1 MLRKLFDT
9 EKENSK
15 FQEQINFLNNKL
27 NVQSMEL
34 SAKTKELQNEIK
46 KNEILND
53 ELLTFKAN
61 LEEKFIRNEVNFF
74 LYFYIFFLIF
84 FCF

>member
-27 NVQSMEL
+27 NVQSIEL

>member
-1 MLRKLFDT
+1 
-9 EKENSK
+9 
-15 FQEQINFLNNKL
+15 
-27 NVQSMEL
+27 MEL

-84 FCF
+84 FCFQDFPLEKFVYSRMSKE